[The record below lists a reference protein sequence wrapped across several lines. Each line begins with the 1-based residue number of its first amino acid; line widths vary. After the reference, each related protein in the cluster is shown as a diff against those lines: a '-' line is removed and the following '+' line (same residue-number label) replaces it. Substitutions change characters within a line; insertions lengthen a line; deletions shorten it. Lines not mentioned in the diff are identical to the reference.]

1 MFPTNPFWNGWEEN
15 SNYSLLNLIMKKDT
29 NNSRRKFLDKGLK
42 IGVVTALTGIGLSKL
57 ANKINANN
65 EPHAGHTMELMTTDG
80 TIIEVDASEVVE
92 IDNSHKHQEIEG
104 QKEYDIREGMPNRK
118 FVMVIDLAKCKN
130 ALKCQTA
137 CNKHHYITGDH
148 AWLKVYK
155 MQEDQDTAPYWMP
168 TTCMHCDHP
177 ACVTVCPVDAT
188 FKRRDGLV
196 LIDNERCIG
205 CRFCMAA
212 CPYST
217 RVFNWSEPDQ
227 GEITMNMG
235 MEDHGHHASPEYA
248 GMPSVKGTV
257 DKCDFCPHSIE
268 NNELPHCVTACP
280 NGVFYFGDK
289 YEDTVTNGEET
300 LRLSQLLI
308 DKNGYR
314 LMEGLGTKP
323 SVYYLPPVDRLV
335 DFKEGLESFTDYKS
349 VDKPE

>member
-1 MFPTNPFWNGWEEN
+1 MEEKN
-15 SNYSLLNLIMKKDT
+15 SE
-29 NNSRRKFLDKGLK
+29 SRRNFLDKGIKLGLAAAVGGLAISK
-42 IGVVTALTGIGLSKL
+42 ISKL
-57 ANKINANN
+57 SAKSSKNSG
-65 EPHAGHTMELMTTDG
+65 EFVELMTTDG
-80 TIIEVDASEVVE
+80 TLIQVDSSEIVEVEHTHHTDP
-92 IDNSHKHQEIEG
+92 
-104 QKEYDIREGMPNRK
+104 EYNVREGMPNKK

-130 ALKCQTA
+130 ALKCQSA

-155 MQEDQDTAPYWMP
+155 MQEDEDTAPYWMP

-217 RVFNWSEPDQ
+217 RVFNWKDPEQ
-227 GEITMNMG
+227 GDITMDMH
-235 MEDHGHHASPEYA
+235 MEGETHYSPEFA
-248 GMPSVKGTV
+248 GLPSVKGTV
-257 DKCDFCPHSIE
+257 DKCDFCPHAIDKG
-268 NNELPHCVTACP
+268 ELPHCVTACP

-289 YEDTVTNGEET
+289 YEDTVTNGDET
-300 LRLSQLLI
+300 LRLSKLLK

-323 SVYYLPPVDRLV
+323 SVYYLPPVNRLV
-335 DFKEGLESFTDYKS
+335 NFEEGLENYTEFRS
-349 VDKPE
+349 VENEEES

>member
-1 MFPTNPFWNGWEEN
+1 MEDKNK
-15 SNYSLLNLIMKKDT
+15 S
-29 NNSRRKFLDKGLK
+29 SRRKFLDKGLK
-42 IGVVTALTGIGLSKL
+42 VGLVSALGAIGLSKITSKL
-57 ANKINANN
+57 NAKTDNRSR
-65 EPHAGHTMELMTTDG
+65 EVMELMTTDG
-80 TIIEVDASEVVE
+80 TLIEVDTSEVVE
-92 IDNSHKHQEIEG
+92 VKKTKNHGMK
-104 QKEYDIREGMPNRK
+104 YDLREGMPNRK

-130 ALKCQTA
+130 ALKCQVA

-155 MQEDQDTAPYWMP
+155 MQEDEDTAPYWMP

-217 RVFNWSEPDQ
+217 RVFNWSEPNQ
-227 GEITMNMG
+227 GEMSEITMNMG
-235 MEDHGHHASPEYA
+235 MDQSERNSIEYT

-257 DKCDFCPHSIE
+257 DKCDFCPHTIKE
-268 NNELPHCVTACP
+268 NKLPHCVTACP

-289 YEDTVTNGEET
+289 YEDTVTNGEES
-300 LRLSQLLI
+300 LRLSKLLR
-308 DKNGYR
+308 DKDGYR

-335 DFKEGLESFTDYKS
+335 DFEKGLKDFTDFKS

>member
-1 MFPTNPFWNGWEEN
+1 MEN
-15 SNYSLLNLIMKKDT
+15 K
-29 NNSRRKFLDKGLK
+29 NSRRKFINKGLK
-42 IGVVTALTGIGLSKL
+42 FGLIAATGGFVLSKITS
-57 ANKINANN
+57 KFKT
-65 EPHAGHTMELMTTDG
+65 PSTDHSKMELMTMDG
-80 TIIEVDASEVVE
+80 TLIQVDSSEVME
-92 IDNSHKHQEIEG
+92 IYHPKNEDEKYNV
-104 QKEYDIREGMPNRK
+104 REGMPNRK

-130 ALKCQTA
+130 ALKCQVA
-137 CNKHHYITGDH
+137 CNKHHYITGEH

-155 MQEDQDTAPYWMP
+155 MQEDNDTAPYWMP

-217 RVFNWSEPDQ
+217 RVFNWEEPNQ
-227 GEITMNMG
+227 GEITMNMQ
-235 MEDHGHHASPEYA
+235 MEHQTEHNSVEFA
-248 GMPSVKGTV
+248 GMPSIKGTV
-257 DKCDFCPHSIE
+257 DKCDFCPHSIKE
-268 NNELPHCVTACP
+268 NQLPHCVTACP

-300 LRLSQLLI
+300 LRLSKLLK
-308 DKNGYR
+308 DKSGYR

-323 SVYYLPPVDRLV
+323 SVFYLPPVDRLV
-335 DFKEGLESFTDYKS
+335 DFKDGLDSFTDFKS
-349 VDKPE
+349 VEKPE

>member
-1 MFPTNPFWNGWEEN
+1 MD
-15 SNYSLLNLIMKKDT
+15 KKVKS
-29 NNSRRKFLDKGLK
+29 SRRIFIEKGLK
-42 IGVVTALTGIGLSKL
+42 FSFFAAIGGLSISKFISKL
-57 ANKINANN
+57 NSKSKHQNSNLV
-65 EPHAGHTMELMTTDG
+65 ELMTTSGDV
-80 TIIEVDASEVVE
+80 IQVDSSEVVAV
-92 IDNSHKHQEIEG
+92 NHSKN
-104 QKEYDIREGMPNRK
+104 KEALYNVREGIPNRK

-130 ALKCQTA
+130 ALICQRV

-155 MQEDQDTAPYWMP
+155 MQESEDTAPYWMP

-217 RVFNWSEPDQ
+217 RVFNWSEPNQ
-227 GEITMNMG
+227 SEINLTMNN
-235 MEDHGHHASPEYA
+235 HKSTPEFT
-248 GMPSVKGTV
+248 GMPSLKGTV
-257 DKCDFCPHSIE
+257 DKCDFCPHTIKE
-268 NNELPHCVTACP
+268 NKLPHCVTACP

-289 YEDTVTNGEET
+289 YEDTVTNGDET
-300 LRLSQLLI
+300 LRLNKLLR

-314 LMEGLGTKP
+314 LMESLGTKP
-323 SVYYLPPVDRLV
+323 SVFYLPPVDRLV
-335 DFKEGLESFTDYKS
+335 DFDKGLENYTDFRS
-349 VDKPE
+349 VEKPE